1 MYNSAGQFSTFVEN
15 FFPRGR
21 LFRPSRRGP
30 SAPSSVNE
38 PASGPSAPPW
48 PWQVGRCIWVLAR
61 GADVFSPVALA
72 SAIITFNSDF
82 DGNLESSFY
91 YRTFKQL
98 SFHLELLFQSSF
110 IFRANFA
117 PILCSTFSRA
127 PPS

>member
-72 SAIITFNSDF
+72 SAIILIDI
-82 DGNLESSFY
+82 D
-91 YRTFKQL
+91 QDL
-98 SFHLELLFQSSF
+98 SLPKS
-110 IFRANFA
+110 
-117 PILCSTFSRA
+117 
-127 PPS
+127 

>member
-72 SAIITFNSDF
+72 SAIISGLILMKDLTQI
-82 DGNLESSFY
+82 GCTSF
-91 YRTFKQL
+91 L
-98 SFHLELLFQSSF
+98 LLEL
-110 IFRANFA
+110 
-117 PILCSTFSRA
+117 
-127 PPS
+127 

>member
-72 SAIITFNSDF
+72 SAII
-82 DGNLESSFY
+82 
-91 YRTFKQL
+91 
-98 SFHLELLFQSSF
+98 SF
-110 IFRANFA
+110 IKFETRHLLVQLARVGQQV
-117 PILCSTFSRA
+117 LYVLQVL
-127 PPS
+127 

>member
-72 SAIITFNSDF
+72 SAIIIKIDLFVWGSLAPYFSEISPSMKHYSREKLCADF
-82 DGNLESSFY
+82 WEQMVNYVNDF
-91 YRTFKQL
+91 T
-98 SFHLELLFQSSF
+98 
-110 IFRANFA
+110 
-117 PILCSTFSRA
+117 PSRHDF
-127 PPS
+127 

>member
-72 SAIITFNSDF
+72 SAIIRDMIGYSVTHYQVSNWCDF
-82 DGNLESSFY
+82 HVVMCE
-91 YRTFKQL
+91 L
-98 SFHLELLFQSSF
+98 SL
-110 IFRANFA
+110 
-117 PILCSTFSRA
+117 
-127 PPS
+127 

>member
-48 PWQVGRCIWVLAR
+48 PWQMGCCIWVLAR

-72 SAIITFNSDF
+72 SAIIKHSKQMKLNCQSAVYTRCILNQ
-82 DGNLESSFY
+82 LEDQFKLIGLKLETKLFY
-91 YRTFKQL
+91 K
-98 SFHLELLFQSSF
+98 
-110 IFRANFA
+110 
-117 PILCSTFSRA
+117 
-127 PPS
+127 

>member
-48 PWQVGRCIWVLAR
+48 PWQVGRCLWVLAR

-72 SAIITFNSDF
+72 SAIM
-82 DGNLESSFY
+82 NLLAI
-91 YRTFKQL
+91 RCLQACVAL
-98 SFHLELLFQSSF
+98 H
-110 IFRANFA
+110 
-117 PILCSTFSRA
+117 CGSRA
-127 PPS
+127 ERAAWGCGGLTVF

>member
-30 SAPSSVNE
+30 SAPSSVND

-61 GADVFSPVALA
+61 GADVFFPGRAGQRY
-72 SAIITFNSDF
+72 NKSDKP
-82 DGNLESSFY
+82 DY
-91 YRTFKQL
+91 IYIVHT
-98 SFHLELLFQSSF
+98 
-110 IFRANFA
+110 
-117 PILCSTFSRA
+117 
-127 PPS
+127 